1 MKLTDAEMDFI
12 KSSCGVMKDQEI
24 ADKLT
29 ILRSHAGEKGKKSR
43 VTVDLVR
50 KARYKLGIR
59 KGHGRGVCKIN
70 PLYIPRV
77 NR

>member
-1 MKLTDAEMDFI
+1 MKLTDAEINFI
-12 KSSCGVMKDQEI
+12 KSSCGVMKDKEI

-29 ILRSHAGEKGKKSR
+29 ALRSQIGESGQKSQ

-70 PLYIPRV
+70 PLYIPNV